1 MNPIVT
7 NIVENNHI
15 LEFTLQNVD
24 VSVANAIRR
33 TVLSEIDINA
43 FITETFEENQC
54 TIHKN
59 TSRFHNEIVKQ
70 RLSCIP
76 IHMEDLDM
84 LPGKYLLE
92 VEKKNEESNN
102 IYVTTEDFKVKNKET
117 NQYLTRD
124 ETKKIFPP
132 NELTGDYICFVR
144 LRPQIAS
151 NIPGEEIKLECEF
164 STSNAKNNSMYNV
177 VSLCSFGNTIDKV
190 KVQKEW
196 SNRESKYK
204 QDGFSESEINFEKK
218 NFMLLDAQ
226 RQYVN
231 NSFDFSIKTL
241 NIFSNKVLVYKACE
255 QMKKKLE
262 QFDHDVDADIVFIRL
277 SENTMQNC
285 YDIVIENED
294 YTLGKLLEY
303 GIYEKYFEK
312 EKLIEYCGFKKFHP
326 HDKQSVIRMA
336 YTSPMDRVNIK
347 QQLKTIS
354 KSFIDVF
361 NGIQKMFS

>member
-15 LEFTLQNVD
+15 LEFSLQNTD

-33 TVLSEIDINA
+33 TILSEIDVNA
-43 FITETFEENQC
+43 FVTETFEKNQC

-76 IHMEDLDM
+76 IHMEDLDI

-92 VEKKNEESNN
+92 VEKRNEDSNN
-102 IYVTTEDFKVKNKET
+102 IYVTTEDFKIKNKET

-132 NELTGDYICFVR
+132 NELTGDYICFLR

-151 NIPGEEIKLECEF
+151 NILGEEIKLECEF
-164 STSNAKNNSMYNV
+164 STSNAKDNSMFNV

-196 SNRESKYK
+196 LNRESKYK
-204 QDGFSESEINFEKK
+204 QDGLSETEIKFEKK

-226 RQYVN
+226 RQYIKD
-231 NSFDFSIKTL
+231 SFDFTIKSL
-241 NIFSNKVLVYKACE
+241 NVFSNKSLVFKSCE
-255 QMKKKLE
+255 QMKHKLE

-277 SENTMQNC
+277 SENTMKNC
-285 YDIVIENED
+285 YDIVVDNED
-294 YTLGKLLEY
+294 YTLGKILEY
-303 GIYEKYFEK
+303 GMYKKYFEK

-326 HDKQSVIRMA
+326 HDKQSVIRIA
-336 YTSPMDRVNIK
+336 YASPIDRVNIK

-361 NGIQKMFS
+361 SDIQKMFS